1 MGNYSFPSFC
11 CFSSSSTAEEVFASQ
26 HNTIAG
32 PSTTVESDFQ
42 SFLHKF
48 NDISQLNDLIQY
60 IEKLLDNKSDKK
72 SEEAS
77 ISPFIKDGQTLLE
90 TVEKHIDRLHDKQ
103 DFKDAVSAETEKV
116 VMNFL
121 KGAGK
126 LHWVV
131 AALSVVGFALERYN
145 QMSKNYQECLELLKD
160 MFNLAK
166 HIVWLNDQMPE
177 QKHKLNE
184 AVQCI
189 VVGCTM
195 CVSQSTRTEFF
206 RFLTASVNAEKSR
219 QSKIAPQL
227 QEFYAYQERVGIQ
240 SGLESVI
247 QLLDLNAQDAL
258 PIVVVVYGLGGIG
271 KTTLADA
278 VYAQI
283 DLKTYKHCRIH
294 MDQNCT
300 KKDLKALQQQIL
312 YGLFQQNVELTDC
325 DKDLKQLLP
334 EDLGSCLPPRSRMLV
349 TTRNLHET
357 DTFNA
362 RNIQRQQYRVSSLPQ
377 THARKILLKKA
388 TEYNDE
394 KNIHDLLELCG
405 GVPLLLEIAGS
416 QLAISSRNTI
426 NIVLELLREVE
437 KVEEEDI
444 SDRMIDFVYHRL
456 LPPVKEAFLD
466 ITSFFHDWPSQKVA
480 YIVGEEEFRALEE
493 ASFIKKSQ
501 MGTVIVHDIVR
512 ARGKKMSEQNRIRDP
527 ETLLKCL
534 KDEEKLKNLKGI
546 LLYEEYEQPPIEINE
561 NHLNCMSNSVRVL
574 SYEGSQIIFRGKC
587 NKSFKQLRNLG
598 IPSNVANLPMEF
610 EKLGRPA
617 RYRGPFTQGMSLHEL
632 PPSLLALHFTG
643 SSKNAVEN
651 SKLPPEVTSSSSVV
665 KLGFSDLK
673 NMQRLPDGLEKLS
686 KLEELYLIDC
696 HQLRELPSKLGD
708 LSNLKRLWLDQCHEL
723 KELPSDFGQLSNLT
737 SLYLSG
743 CSSLCVLPSSFAHL
757 ISLKQLFLDY
767 CTSLKKLPSNFG
779 QLKNLEELDLSHCS
793 GLGEW
798 PLSFR
803 GLTKMKNSGSNLTLP
818 NF

>member
-1 MGNYSFPSFC
+1 MIWSLCKKHPNQALFLYIDNGLK
-11 CFSSSSTAEEVFASQ
+11 
-26 HNTIAG
+26 NT
-32 PSTTVESDFQ
+32 
-42 SFLHKF
+42 
-48 NDISQLNDLIQY
+48 
-60 IEKLLDNKSDKK
+60 
-72 SEEAS
+72 
-77 ISPFIKDGQTLLE
+77 
-90 TVEKHIDRLHDKQ
+90 
-103 DFKDAVSAETEKV
+103 
-116 VMNFL
+116 
-121 KGAGK
+121 
-126 LHWVV
+126 
-131 AALSVVGFALERYN
+131 
-145 QMSKNYQECLELLKD
+145 
-160 MFNLAK
+160 
-166 HIVWLNDQMPE
+166 
-177 QKHKLNE
+177 
-184 AVQCI
+184 
-189 VVGCTM
+189 
-195 CVSQSTRTEFF
+195 
-206 RFLTASVNAEKSR
+206 
-219 QSKIAPQL
+219 
-227 QEFYAYQERVGIQ
+227 
-240 SGLESVI
+240 
-247 QLLDLNAQDAL
+247 
-258 PIVVVVYGLGGIG
+258 
-271 KTTLADA
+271 
-278 VYAQI
+278 
-283 DLKTYKHCRIH
+283 
-294 MDQNCT
+294 
-300 KKDLKALQQQIL
+300 
-312 YGLFQQNVELTDC
+312 
-325 DKDLKQLLP
+325 DLKQLLP

-617 RYRGPFTQGMSLHEL
+617 RYRGPFTQGMSLHEVR
-632 PPSLLALHFTG
+632 S
-643 SSKNAVEN
+643 V
-651 SKLPPEVTSSSSVV
+651 SSVHICQ
-665 KLGFSDLK
+665 S
-673 NMQRLPDGLEKLS
+673 
-686 KLEELYLIDC
+686 I
-696 HQLRELPSKLGD
+696 
-708 LSNLKRLWLDQCHEL
+708 
-723 KELPSDFGQLSNLT
+723 
-737 SLYLSG
+737 
-743 CSSLCVLPSSFAHL
+743 SFY
-757 ISLKQLFLDY
+757 Q
-767 CTSLKKLPSNFG
+767 NV
-779 QLKNLEELDLSHCS
+779 
-793 GLGEW
+793 
-798 PLSFR
+798 
-803 GLTKMKNSGSNLTLP
+803 
-818 NF
+818 